1 MKRCS
6 LKRDNRPKAVWGAL
20 IGAGIGALGNII
32 GSYQQ
37 AKAQE
42 EQAKMYADGIRQQ
55 NENAVKL
62 QNQMIDVMKSE
73 NEKNRQL
80 MATSSLNEAM
90 QMGGENTKSIYN
102 MNRIVLRKGGKVARR
117 KLRNGNDA
125 IPFRVVSGGQ
135 VFPIGQDEVGKIG
148 LIVGRRHA
156 TKPNEPSGVNLNF
169 GDGQKIEAEGGELIR
184 IPMNGEAQAEI
195 LSRRTKN
202 GFNPTA
208 EVESGNMTFDEA
220 FANQEMNK
228 KMYRRSLKRS
238 KAAGGMTIYEGPL
251 RNTYGFTPAY
261 SDFDVL
267 GYLKAARPVDGIRNG
282 YPNVLDY
289 STYHPAQFNF
299 TVPNGPSVSTT
310 SASDAVGNPYSG
322 FDTSK
327 YYDTARRAATINTIG
342 NVGGAILSGVGGLI
356 GAGIQAR
363 GYRNA
368 AAEYAGLPDRMRYV
382 SVDDLAN
389 DFKAPKAVASLAAIT
404 DQTTGQ
410 QGALERNYQTL
421 RRSLKRDTRSAA
433 AGQAKLATALTN
445 YADARSKLAD
455 TDAELRNRIAI
466 ANADTLTKT
475 SQFNAENQMRA
486 NQNIADLKL
495 RGMQFNAE
503 TYNNALNTM
512 LGANAD
518 AALGRSRAWA
528 GGISSALGGLGNTI
542 NKSADSWSNTINEL
556 NANQMNIDYLMYGQD
571 TSRRFDH
578 AFNNGTKQDAI
589 DFLRSIRGNPYYDS
603 YKRQFES
610 KYGTLTV

>member
-6 LKRDNRPKAVWGAL
+6 LKRNTRPKAIWGAL
-20 IGAGIGALGNII
+20 ISAGIGALGNVI
-32 GSYQQ
+32 GNYQQ

-90 QMGGENTKSIYN
+90 QMGGENAKSIYN

-125 IPFRVVSGGQ
+125 IPFRVLRGGEIL
-135 VFPIGQDEVGKIG
+135 PIGQDEVGTIG
-148 LIVGRRHA
+148 IISGRTHDHG
-156 TKPNEPSGVNLNF
+156 GVDMNF
-169 GDGQKIEAEGGELIR
+169 RDGQKIEAEGGELIR
-184 IPMNGEAQAEI
+184 IPVNGEAQAEI
-195 LSRRTKN
+195 LSRRTRN

-220 FANQEMNK
+220 FANQEINK
-228 KMYRRSLKRS
+228 KMYRRSLKRT
-238 KAAGGMTIYEGPL
+238 KADGGRRIYNYGPYMS
-251 RNTYGFTPAY
+251 YGSNPYTLSYTPASGMGDNY
-261 SDFDVL
+261 DM
-267 GYLKAARPVDGIRNG
+267 
-282 YPNVLDY
+282 
-289 STYHPAQFNF
+289 STINNLWYGNQN
-299 TVPNGPSVSTT
+299 NT
-310 SASDAVGNPYSG
+310 SSPYTG

-342 NVGGAILSGVGGLI
+342 NVGGALLSGIGGLI

-368 AAEYAGLPDRMRYV
+368 AAQYAGLPDKMKYV

-389 DFKAPKAVASLAAIT
+389 DFRAPKAVASLAAIT

-421 RRSLKRDTRSAA
+421 RRSLRRDTRSAA

-445 YADARSKLAD
+445 YTDARSKLAD

-503 TYNNALNTM
+503 TYNNALGTM

-528 GGISSALGGLGNTI
+528 SGVSGAFGGLGNAI

-556 NANQMNIDYLMYGQD
+556 NANQMNIDYLMYGRDPSEQINYALNSGNVDFAKWLYNRYKD
-571 TSRRFDH
+571 TNPTMVAPIKSR
-578 AFNNGTKQDAI
+578 FNFA
-589 DFLRSIRGNPYYDS
+589 
-603 YKRQFES
+603 
-610 KYGTLTV
+610 

>member
-6 LKRDNRPKAVWGAL
+6 LKRDTRPKAIWGAL
-20 IGAGIGALGNII
+20 VSAGIGALGNVI

-42 EQAKMYADGIRQQ
+42 EQARMYADGIRQQ

-90 QMGGENTKSIYN
+90 QMGGENAKSIYN

-125 IPFRVVSGGQ
+125 IPFRVLRGGE
-135 VFPIGQDEVGKIG
+135 VLPIGQDEVGTIG
-148 LIVGRRHA
+148 IISGRTHD
-156 TKPNEPSGVNLNF
+156 NGGVDMNF
-169 GDGQKIEAEGGELIR
+169 RDGQKIEAEGGELIR

-195 LSRRTKN
+195 LSRRTRN

-220 FANQEMNK
+220 FANQEINK
-228 KMYRRSLKRS
+228 KMYRRSLKRT
-238 KAAGGMTIYEGPL
+238 KAAAGRPVVYGGSFQNRYTYPTLNIPTTAIPYSNDEALNYL
-251 RNTYGFTPAY
+251 RA
-261 SDFDVL
+261 L
-267 GYLKAARPVDGIRNG
+267 RPVDGIRENYVNPLG
-282 YPNVLDY
+282 YFSAGTPTQTSKSSATSSN
-289 STYHPAQFNF
+289 ST
-299 TVPNGPSVSTT
+299 VT
-310 SASDAVGNPYSG
+310 SPYTG

-342 NVGGAILSGVGGLI
+342 NIGGALLSGVGGLI

-368 AAEYAGLPDRMRYV
+368 AAQYAGLPDRMRYV

-389 DFKAPKAVASLAAIT
+389 DFRAPKAVASLAAIT

-421 RRSLKRDTRSAA
+421 RRSLRRDTRSAA

-445 YADARSKLAD
+445 YTDARSKLAD

-503 TYNNALNTM
+503 TYNNALGTM

-528 GGISSALGGLGNTI
+528 SGVSGALGGLGNAV

-556 NANQMNIDYLMYGQD
+556 NANQMNIDYLMYGRDPSEQINYALNSGNVEFARWIYDRYKD
-571 TSRRFDH
+571 TNPTMVAPIKSR
-578 AFNNGTKQDAI
+578 FNFA
-589 DFLRSIRGNPYYDS
+589 
-603 YKRQFES
+603 
-610 KYGTLTV
+610 

>member
-6 LKRDNRPKAVWGAL
+6 LKRDTRPKAIWGAL
-20 IGAGIGALGNII
+20 VSAGIGALGNVI

-42 EQAKMYADGIRQQ
+42 EQARMYADGIRQQ

-90 QMGGENTKSIYN
+90 QMGGENAKSIYN

-125 IPFRVVSGGQ
+125 IPFRVLRGGE
-135 VFPIGQDEVGKIG
+135 VLPIGQDEVGTIG
-148 LIVGRRHA
+148 IINGRTHDHG
-156 TKPNEPSGVNLNF
+156 GVDMNF
-169 GDGQKIEAEGGELIR
+169 RDGQKIEAEGGELIR

-195 LSRRTKN
+195 LSRRTRN

-228 KMYRRSLKRS
+228 KMYRRSLKRT
-238 KAAGGMTIYEGPL
+238 KAAAG
-251 RNTYGFTPAY
+251 
-261 SDFDVL
+261 
-267 GYLKAARPVDGIRNG
+267 RPVTYVGPFQNRYNYPALNIPNQAKGMGWDYDMTDIRNLWQGDG
-282 YPNVLDY
+282 Y
-289 STYHPAQFNF
+289 
-299 TVPNGPSVSTT
+299 T
-310 SASDAVGNPYSG
+310 SPYSG

-342 NVGGAILSGVGGLI
+342 NVGGALLSGVGGLI

-368 AAEYAGLPDRMRYV
+368 AAQYAGLPDKMRYV

-389 DFKAPKAVASLAAIT
+389 NFKAPKAVASLAAIT

-410 QGALERNYQTL
+410 QGALERNYQTF
-421 RRSLKRDTRSAA
+421 RRSLRRDTRSAA
-433 AGQAKLATALTN
+433 AGQSKLATALTN
-445 YADARSKLAD
+445 YTDARNKLKD
-455 TDAELRNRIAI
+455 TDDELRNRIAI

-503 TYNNALNTM
+503 TYNNALGTM

-528 GGISSALGGLGNTI
+528 GGVSSALGGLGNAI

-556 NANQMNIDYLMYGQD
+556 NTNRMNIDYWMVGRDPSEQISYAL
-571 TSRRFDH
+571 R
-578 AFNNGTKQDAI
+578 NNDI
-589 DFLRSIRGNPYYDS
+589 DFARWIHNRYKDTNPTIVAPIKS
-603 YKRQFES
+603 RFNFA
-610 KYGTLTV
+610 

>member
-1 MKRCS
+1 MKRYS
-6 LKRDNRPKAVWGAL
+6 LKRNTRPKAIWGAL
-20 IGAGIGALGNII
+20 IGAGIGALGNVI

-90 QMGGENTKSIYN
+90 QMGGENAKSIYN

-125 IPFRVVSGGQ
+125 IPFRVLRGGE
-135 VFPIGQDEVGKIG
+135 FIPIGNDGTGLVGV
-148 LIVGRRHA
+148 LNGRSHENGGIIL
-156 TKPNEPSGVNLNF
+156 KF
-169 GDGQKIEAEGGELIR
+169 KDGQEIEAEGGE
-184 IPMNGEAQAEI
+184 PMKLPEYENVQAKI
-195 LSRRTKN
+195 LSKHTKN

-228 KMYRRSLKRS
+228 KMYRRSLKRT
-238 KAAGGMTIYEGPL
+238 KAKAGRPVVYGGPFQ
-251 RNTYGFTPAY
+251 NAYSFTPAY
-261 SDFDVL
+261 SDFDAL
-267 GYLKAARPVDGIRNG
+267 GYLKAMRPNDGIRPN
-282 YPNVLDY
+282 YPNPIDY
-289 STYHPAQFNF
+289 STYHPVQFNF
-299 TVPNGPSVSTT
+299 NFPSSSTSATTPSTT
-310 SASDAVGNPYSG
+310 SSITSPYSG

-342 NVGGAILSGVGGLI
+342 NVGGALLSGVGGLI

-368 AAEYAGLPDRMRYV
+368 AAQYARLPDKMRYV

-389 DFKAPKAVASLAAIT
+389 DFRAPKAVASLAAIT

-421 RRSLKRDTRSAA
+421 RRSLRRDTRSAA

-445 YADARSKLAD
+445 YTDARSKLAD

-503 TYNNALNTM
+503 TYNNALGTM

-518 AALGRSRAWA
+518 AALGHSRALA
-528 GGISSALGGLGNTI
+528 GRISDAFRGLGNVI

-556 NANQMNIDYLMYGQD
+556 NANQMNLDYLIYGQD
-571 TSRRFDH
+571 PSVQINVASSTNNRSLAEWLYNRYKNSNPNMV
-578 AFNNGTKQDAI
+578 AGLKSQFNFA
-589 DFLRSIRGNPYYDS
+589 
-603 YKRQFES
+603 
-610 KYGTLTV
+610 

>member
-6 LKRDNRPKAVWGAL
+6 LKRDTRPKAIWGAL
-20 IGAGIGALGNII
+20 ISAGIGALGNVI
-32 GSYQQ
+32 GNYQQ

-90 QMGGENTKSIYN
+90 QMGGENAKSIYN

-117 KLRNGNDA
+117 KLRNGNGA
-125 IPFRVVSGGQ
+125 IPFRVLRGGEIL
-135 VFPIGQDEVGKIG
+135 PIGQDEVGTIG
-148 LIVGRRHA
+148 IINGRTHDHG
-156 TKPNEPSGVNLNF
+156 GVDMNF
-169 GDGQKIEAEGGELIR
+169 RDGQKIEAEGGELIR

-195 LSRRTKN
+195 LSRRTRN

-228 KMYRRSLKRS
+228 KMYRRSLKRT
-238 KAAGGMTIYEGPL
+238 KAAAGRPVVYGGPFQNAYS
-251 RNTYGFTPAY
+251 FTPAY
-261 SDFDVL
+261 SDFDAL
-267 GYLKAARPVDGIRNG
+267 GYLRATRPVDGIRNG

-299 TVPNGPSVSTT
+299 TVPNGSSVSTT
-310 SASDAVGNPYSG
+310 SASDTVGNPYSG

-342 NVGGAILSGVGGLI
+342 NVGGALLSGIGGLI
-356 GAGIQAR
+356 GAGVQAR

-368 AAEYAGLPDRMRYV
+368 AAQYAGLPDKMRYV

-389 DFKAPKAVASLAAIT
+389 DFRAPKAVASLAAIT
-404 DQTTGQ
+404 NQTTGQ

-421 RRSLKRDTRSAA
+421 RRSLRRDTRSAA

-445 YADARSKLAD
+445 YTDARSKLAD

-503 TYNNALNTM
+503 TYNNALGTM

-528 GGISSALGGLGNTI
+528 SGVSGAFGGLGNAI

-556 NANQMNIDYLMYGQD
+556 NANQMNIDYLMYGRDPSEQINYALNSGNVDFAKWLYNRYKD
-571 TSRRFDH
+571 TNPTMVAPIKSR
-578 AFNNGTKQDAI
+578 FNFA
-589 DFLRSIRGNPYYDS
+589 
-603 YKRQFES
+603 
-610 KYGTLTV
+610 

>member
-6 LKRDNRPKAVWGAL
+6 LKRDTRPKAIWGAL
-20 IGAGIGALGNII
+20 ISAGIGALGNVI

-37 AKAQE
+37 SKAQE

-90 QMGGENTKSIYN
+90 QMGGENAKSIYN

-125 IPFRVVSGGQ
+125 IPFRVLRGGE
-135 VFPIGQDEVGKIG
+135 FIPIGNDGTGLVGV
-148 LIVGRRHA
+148 LNGRSHEKGGIILRF
-156 TKPNEPSGVNLNF
+156 N
-169 GDGQKIEAEGGELIR
+169 DGQEIEAEGGE
-184 IPMNGEAQAEI
+184 PMKLPEYENVQAKI
-195 LSRRTKN
+195 LSKHTKN

-220 FANQEMNK
+220 FANQEINK

-238 KAAGGMTIYEGPL
+238 KAAWGLPVNYTQDWNFGRRRGGFDYPYNNTFGRTIG
-251 RNTYGFTPAY
+251 NTFIPNY
-261 SDFDVL
+261 SPS
-267 GYLKAARPVDGIRNG
+267 YIPSNSS
-282 YPNVLDY
+282 Y
-289 STYHPAQFNF
+289 SNI
-299 TVPNGPSVSTT
+299 
-310 SASDAVGNPYSG
+310 YSG
-322 FDTSK
+322 FDTNK

-342 NVGGAILSGVGGLI
+342 NVGGALLSGVGGLI

-368 AAEYAGLPDRMRYV
+368 AAQYAGLPDRMRYV

-421 RRSLKRDTRSAA
+421 RRSLRRDTRSAA
-433 AGQAKLATALTN
+433 AGQDKLATALTN
-445 YADARSKLAD
+445 YTDARSKLAD

-503 TYNNALNTM
+503 TYNNALGTM

-528 GGISSALGGLGNTI
+528 SGVSGALGGLGNAV

-556 NANQMNIDYLMYGQD
+556 NANQMNLDYLIYGQD
-571 TSRRFDH
+571 PSVQINVASSTNNRSLAEWLYNRYKNSNPNMV
-578 AFNNGTKQDAI
+578 AGLKSQFNFA
-589 DFLRSIRGNPYYDS
+589 
-603 YKRQFES
+603 
-610 KYGTLTV
+610 

>member
-1 MKRCS
+1 MKRYS
-6 LKRDNRPKAVWGAL
+6 LKRNTRPKAIWGTL
-20 IGAGIGALGNII
+20 ISAGIGALGNVI

-62 QNQMIDVMKSE
+62 QNQMIDVMRSE

-90 QMGGENTKSIYN
+90 QMGGENAKSIYN

-117 KLRNGNDA
+117 KLRNGNA
-125 IPFRVVSGGQ
+125 IPFRVLRGGEFISTEITSDGIFGKFYGRTHEQ
-135 VFPIGQDEVGKIG
+135 GGIDVDVNVGNNK
-148 LIVGRRHA
+148 
-156 TKPNEPSGVNLNF
+156 KE
-169 GDGQKIEAEGGELIR
+169 KIEVEDKEGAF
-184 IPMNGEAQAEI
+184 IPSDGSAVVDV
-195 LSRRTKN
+195 LSTRTKN
-202 GFNPTA
+202 GFNTMH
-208 EVESGNMTFDEA
+208 EVNSGHMTPKQA
-220 FANQEMNK
+220 FAVQELNK
-228 KMYRRSLKRS
+228 KIDNKMTYRKSLKRT
-238 KAAGGMTIYEGPL
+238 KAAGGPVVYGGPFQ
-251 RNTYGFTPAY
+251 NAYSFTPAY
-261 SDFDVL
+261 SDFDV
-267 GYLKAARPVDGIRNG
+267 
-282 YPNVLDY
+282 Y
-289 STYHPAQFNF
+289 SSTSATTP
-299 TVPNGPSVSTT
+299 STT
-310 SASDAVGNPYSG
+310 SSIPSPYYG

-342 NVGGAILSGVGGLI
+342 NVGGALLSGVGGLI

-368 AAEYAGLPDRMRYV
+368 AAQYAGLPDKMRYV

-389 DFKAPKAVASLAAIT
+389 DFRAPKAVASLAAIT

-421 RRSLKRDTRSAA
+421 RRSLRRDTRSAA

-445 YADARSKLAD
+445 YTDARSKLAD

-503 TYNNALNTM
+503 TYNNALGTM

-518 AALGRSRAWA
+518 AALGHSRALA
-528 GGISSALGGLGNTI
+528 GRISDAFRGLGNVI

-556 NANQMNIDYLMYGQD
+556 NANQMNLDYLIYGQD
-571 TSRRFDH
+571 PSVQINVASSTNNRSLAEWLYNRYKNSNPNMV
-578 AFNNGTKQDAI
+578 AGLKSQFNFA
-589 DFLRSIRGNPYYDS
+589 
-603 YKRQFES
+603 
-610 KYGTLTV
+610 

>member
-6 LKRDNRPKAVWGAL
+6 LKRNTRPKAIWGTL
-20 IGAGIGALGNII
+20 IGAGIGALGNVI

-55 NENAVKL
+55 NENAAKL
-62 QNQMIDVMKSE
+62 QNQMIDVMKAE

-80 MATSSLNEAM
+80 MATSSLNEAI
-90 QMGGENTKSIYN
+90 QMGGENAKSIYN

-125 IPFRVVSGGQ
+125 IPFRVLRGGEIL
-135 VFPIGQDEVGKIG
+135 PIGQDEVGTIG
-148 LIVGRRHA
+148 IINGRTHDHG
-156 TKPNEPSGVNLNF
+156 GVDMNF
-169 GDGQKIEAEGGELIR
+169 RDGQKIEAEGGELIR

-220 FANQEMNK
+220 FANQEINK
-228 KMYRRSLKRS
+228 KMYRRSLKRT
-238 KAAGGMTIYEGPL
+238 KAAAG
-251 RNTYGFTPAY
+251 
-261 SDFDVL
+261 
-267 GYLKAARPVDGIRNG
+267 RPVIYAGPFQNRYTYPTINIPTTTSYSNDEALNYLRALRPTDGIRQSYVN
-282 YPNVLDY
+282 P
-289 STYHPAQFNF
+289 FNYF
-299 TVPNGPSVSTT
+299 SPGTPTQTPQSPTTT
-310 SASDAVGNPYSG
+310 STSTLPYAG
-322 FDTSK
+322 FDTNK
-327 YYDTARRAATINTIG
+327 YYETARRAATINTIG
-342 NVGGAILSGVGGLI
+342 NVGGALLSGVGGLI

-368 AAEYAGLPDRMRYV
+368 AAQYAGLPDRMKYV
-382 SVDDLAN
+382 NVDDLADN
-389 DFKAPKAVASLAAIT
+389 FKASKAVASLAAIT

-421 RRSLKRDTRSAA
+421 RRSLRRDSRSAA
-433 AGQAKLATALTN
+433 AGQDKLATALTN
-445 YADARSKLAD
+445 YTDARSKLAD

-503 TYNNALNTM
+503 TYNNALSTM

-518 AALGRSRAWA
+518 AALGRSRAWGNGVSGA
-528 GGISSALGGLGNTI
+528 FSGLGNAI

-556 NANQMNIDYLMYGQD
+556 NANQMNLDYMMYGQD
-571 TSRRFDH
+571 TSRRFDY

-589 DFLRSIRGNPYYDS
+589 DFLRSIKGNPYYDS